1 MPNIWKAQS
10 KVNNKIK
17 RNNHD
22 LSKKSN
28 ISLKFGTLYPVFC
41 KKVFPGDSF
50 SIDTA
55 FNLKLQPV
63 IFPVQTK
70 MRAHM
75 HYFYVRNKNLW
86 SGWEDWIT
94 GLRTNEETPHP
105 YLSVRDSDIKTS
117 SIHDFLGIPTSVAS
131 SGVVKTRMFFYTEP
145 LPPFLNIVR
154 YAYGSGFAS
163 ENLWAATTPSP
174 VVDPGQFPS
183 RYAVWAVPLR
193 SGVTGDKI
201 TFDLVDDSESHESS
215 SFFNDFV
222 QSDAVRCD
230 VYSAASNSV
239 DDLKTSTIEFSID
252 SDDDPNVHYTTR
264 YTIDGQN
271 AITRKP
277 SKITDCVNSIFNDGR
292 VPVLVFYLDCAT
304 LEVQFDEVPR
314 FNAGNLSILYDAV
327 DTQVNDYSKL
337 GIDLFSRHLHL
348 NALPYRAYES
358 IYNAF
363 YRNTQVDP
371 LIINGRTEY
380 NKFVE
385 NMGDGADDFN
395 YHLHQRNYE
404 LDFLTSALPSPQQG
418 VAPLVGMTALGDITI
433 EDENGITTAK
443 ATVDDDGTITDVVVT
458 SPAASIEHQRVAM
471 SLAQFGMNIQ
481 DFRNVNAYLRLLET
495 SIRKGYRYIENI
507 LGHWG
512 VAPKHNTL
520 DMPEF
525 IGGFSRDVQVST
537 VVSSAD
543 TLGSDGLSLGDYGG
557 YAQLVGGSKS
567 PVRHFFDDHGFII
580 GILSVVPTPCYSQLL
595 PKQMIAPTS
604 YLDYYFPEFDQIG
617 YQPITYKE
625 VAPIQ
630 SYLDSLSDPNKRLE
644 DTFGYQRPNY
654 DLVGD
659 VDEVH
664 GLFRTDFRN
673 YVINRI
679 FDTRPELGH
688 DFISINPSEINQI
701 FVDTNPDDD
710 CIIGEIGF
718 AVHTKRPVSRVVIP
732 GLGH

>member
-1 MPNIWKAQS
+1 MANIWKAQS

-105 YLSVRDSDIKTS
+105 YLNVRDEDIKTS
-117 SIHDFLGIPTSVAS
+117 SIHDFLGVPTTV
-131 SGVVKTRMFFYTEP
+131 
-145 LPPFLNIVR
+145 I
-154 YAYGSGFAS
+154 
-163 ENLWAATTPSP
+163 
-174 VVDPGQFPS
+174 
-183 RYAVWAVPLR
+183 
-193 SGVTGDKI
+193 
-201 TFDLVDDSESHESS
+201 
-215 SFFNDFV
+215 
-222 QSDAVRCD
+222 
-230 VYSAASNSV
+230 SNSV
-239 DDLKTSTIEFSID
+239 QFFNQEID
-252 SDDDPNVHYTTR
+252 QTNILYLPSDYRLSDF
-264 YTIDGQN
+264 
-271 AITRKP
+271 
-277 SKITDCVNSIFNDGR
+277 VNSD
-292 VPVLVFYLDCAT
+292 L
-304 LEVQFDEVPR
+304 
-314 FNAGNLSILYDAV
+314 NLL
-327 DTQVNDYSKL
+327 NDYSDGVQAVFLPTTEVSYNFHNTKKL
-337 GIDLFSRHLHL
+337 VIRLPKNNWYINVNTGVGVPLGYFNLVADGYPAHSDILRSILETDVEFSASTQDGTRIVERVLTDSEFNRLKEYTDNGYLITPTLSIVTNTGSQGSQVSIPTPNVGVSFALQDVYPYDQFGISLFSRELHL

-385 NMGDGADDFN
+385 NMGDGADNFN

-404 LDFLTSALPSPQQG
+404 LDFLTSALPSPQQC
-418 VAPLVGMTALGDITI
+418 VAPLVGMTSLGDITI

-443 ATVDDDGTITDVVVT
+443 ATVGDDGTITDVVVT

-481 DFRNVNAYLRLLET
+481 DFRNANAYLRLLET

-557 YAQLVGGSKS
+557 FAQLVGGSKS
-567 PVRHFFDDHGFII
+567 PVRHFCDDHGFII

-630 SYLDSLSDPNKRLE
+630 SFLDSLTDPNKRLE

-664 GLFRTDFRN
+664 GLFRTEFRN

-701 FVDTNPDDD
+701 FVNTNPDDD